1 MAEWLTSII
10 AGFIEVDERFITHRY
25 YSTRLSMIVGIIMI
39 IVWFNYELIVR
50 DVLRLD
56 LLIIT
61 VAMAIT
67 KVAAM
72 VYYRLTQ

>member
-10 AGFIEVDERFITHRY
+10 AGFIEVDERFIMHRY
-25 YSTRLSMIVGIIMI
+25 YSTRLAMIVGIAMI
-39 IVWFNYELIVR
+39 VVWFNYELIVR

-61 VAMAIT
+61 AAMAVT